1 MFFGI
6 TNLLAIFQTIMN
18 KILKDMINKGKV
30 AAFVNNILVRT
41 KTEKKYS
48 EIIVE
53 VLRRLEKNDLYIKP
67 EKYIWKVRKIEFLGV
82 VIGPN
87 DIKIERKKVNGVLS

>member
-1 MFFGI
+1 
-6 TNLLAIFQTIMN
+6 
-18 KILKDMINKGKV
+18 V
-30 AAFVNNILVRT
+30 AAFVDNILVET

>member
-6 TNLLAIFQTIMN
+6 TNLLATFQTIMN

-30 AAFVNNILVRT
+30 AAFVDNILVGT